1 MQVLGIWVS
10 FIIILI
16 TYIIASIISIYHI
29 IKFGI
34 NKKTAIISSIIY
46 FIASFLIIFLIVIK
60 LIQATLFI
68 NNL

>member
-16 TYIIASIISIYHI
+16 TYIIASVISIYHI
-29 IKFGI
+29 LKFGI
-34 NKKTAIISSIIY
+34 NKKTALISSMVY
-46 FIASFLIIFLIVIK
+46 VVSSSLIIFLIIVK
-60 LIQATLFI
+60 LLQATLVI